1 MKRLVAFLVLGSALA
16 APLAAGSADDDLQAV
31 KRAVLASAAA
41 PPRPL
46 PEDPA
51 PRREAK
57 PEAKGE
63 AKREARGAGEAF
75 WFRVRVVEKA
85 SKRARVSINLPLG
98 LVRALG
104 DDWPLPAASG
114 CRKRDRCGLSLGE
127 VLRALDG
134 GQSLVEIEDDEASVR
149 VWVD

>member
-46 PEDPA
+46 PEDPS
-51 PRREAK
+51 PREAK
-57 PEAKGE
+57 PD
-63 AKREARGAGEAF
+63 RRGAREPV

-85 SKRARVSINLPLG
+85 SKRTRVSINLPIG

-104 DDWPLPAASG
+104 DDWPLPAAGG
-114 CRKRDRCGLSLGE
+114 CRKRERCGVSLGE
-127 VLRALDG
+127 VLRALEG

-149 VWVD
+149 VFVE

>member
-1 MKRLVAFLVLGSALA
+1 MKRLVAVLVLGSALA

-46 PEDPA
+46 PEDPS
-51 PRREAK
+51 PPREAK
-57 PEAKGE
+57 PD
-63 AKREARGAGEAF
+63 RRGAREPV

-85 SKRARVSINLPLG
+85 SKRTRVSINLPIG

-104 DDWPLPAASG
+104 DDWPLPAAGG
-114 CRKRDRCGLSLGE
+114 CRKRERRGVSLGE
-127 VLRALDG
+127 VLRALEG

-149 VWVD
+149 VFVE